1 MSYSSLYKLNQG
13 KTNTIPD
20 SLNDPYNKFS
30 YKLNIMENFIPLNYG
45 GISRTEEK
53 KQTEQQAIQQQ
64 IIQLNK
70 QQELLKEEKEKAENL
85 KKLNILQKV
94 NFIRQRENEN
104 KLNLIQNLE
113 NDIKILNNL
122 LLEKNADYQ

>member
-1 MSYSSLYKLNQG
+1 MSYSTLYKLKER

-30 YKLNIMENFIPLNYG
+30 YKMNTMENFIPLNYG
-45 GISRTEEK
+45 GMTK
-53 KQTEQQAIQQQ
+53 KDQKQTEQQAIQQQ
-64 IIQLNK
+64 IIQLHK
-70 QQELLKEEKEKAENL
+70 QQELLQEEKEKAESL

-94 NFIRQRENEN
+94 NLFQQKENEN

-122 LLEKNADYQ
+122 LVEKNGAYY